1 MLAEAGFIAAEDE
14 ARELRA
20 GAAGDEALL
29 DELVARRLTG
39 EPLAWITGRTE
50 FCGIDVRVDPGVY
63 VPRPHTE
70 LLAERAAAL
79 LPEAGVAIDLCTGSG
94 AIAKVL
100 AGRRP
105 GARVFAT
112 DVDERAIACARANG
126 VDARRGDLFAPLPPI
141 TADVVTAVVP
151 YVPDGELGLLQRD
164 TFTFESALPY
174 GGGPDGADVLRRVVR
189 EAAGFLD
196 GTLLLELGAG
206 QPELLRDEMS
216 RLGYR
221 DVRTLLDEDGDVRGV
236 EAVHLRDAGSP
247 P

>member
-1 MLAEAGFIAAEDE
+1 M
-14 ARELRA
+14 
-20 GAAGDEALL
+20 
-29 DELVARRLTG
+29 
-39 EPLAWITGRTE
+39 
-50 FCGIDVRVDPGVY
+50 
-63 VPRPHTE
+63 
-70 LLAERAAAL
+70 
-79 LPEAGVAIDLCTGSG
+79 
-94 AIAKVL
+94 
-100 AGRRP
+100 
-105 GARVFAT
+105 
-112 DVDERAIACARANG
+112 
-126 VDARRGDLFAPLPPI
+126 
-141 TADVVTAVVP
+141 
-151 YVPDGELGLLQRD
+151 PDGELGLLQRD